1 MNQPGRLVDP
11 LGLRLEEY
19 STTLL
24 NSDSVLDQVVGWG
37 VGLAGGAAEGAVNER
52 LNCPCHL
59 A

>member
-1 MNQPGRLVDP
+1 MDP